1 MKSCKMP
8 PSPLVAVPILATAI
22 LLSAAV
28 AAGQNAP
35 NDFIAPHNS
44 ARAAVNVGP
53 MTWNATVAAY
63 AEQYANYRSG
73 SCDLV
78 HSSGPYGENLFS
90 GTGRDWSAADAVR
103 AWVDEGKDYDYASN
117 SCAAGKVCGH
127 YTQVVLGRVDR
138 PRLCGRAVRQR
149 RRRVGECLSSAA
161 TIRRATISGRGHINY
176 DDVMICFMQPS
187 I

>member
-127 YTQVVLGRVDR
+127 YTQ
-138 PRLCGRAVRQR
+138 
-149 RRRVGECLSSAA
+149 S
-161 TIRRATISGRGHINY
+161 I
-176 DDVMICFMQPS
+176 PS
-187 I
+187 ILEHNGEDDDENDDEKKNKSKASPFSCVLLVATSHPEFLTPVDAK

>member
-1 MKSCKMP
+1 MNQRSAMKSGKMP
-8 PSPLVAVPILATAI
+8 PSTLVAVPILATAI

-35 NDFIAPHNS
+35 NDFLAPHNS

-127 YTQVVLGRVDR
+127 YTQVVWAASTDLGCAAV
-138 PRLCGRAVRQR
+138 PCG
-149 RRRVGECLSSAA
+149 SAA
-161 TIRRATISGRGHINY
+161 GESGVFIICSYSPPGNY
-176 DDVMICFMQPS
+176 IGERPY
-187 I
+187 